1 MGRYR
6 DRRNAGVK
14 ADAGNR
20 SPVAGRPHS
29 PPLHV
34 SLVAVPD
41 VMVGT
46 LSGLYDV
53 FRCFGALG
61 WFDPALASNPPFAVD
76 IVAPGASPLETAS
89 GLPIVTSRRMT
100 DLART
105 DIVIVPSTMVAD
117 GAWRTGRYPGVVDWL
132 RRMHDDGA
140 LLCSACSGAMLIAE
154 TGLLDGREATAH
166 WAYADTFRA
175 NFPAVR
181 LRLEAPLLVTG
192 ERGQLVM
199 SGASSSWQDLALY
212 LIARTIGPAT
222 AQAVAKFYAFQWH
235 IDGMAPYAVFE
246 PRTDHGDAVVLRM
259 QTWVA
264 AHLAAYNPVEEMVDR
279 SGLPERSFKRRF
291 RRATGHAPI
300 SYVQQLRVERAKKM
314 LETGDAPVEEIGWS
328 VGYEDPSSFRRLF
341 KRLTGLTPGAYRR
354 RFRVPEPMRR

>member
-1 MGRYR
+1 MERS
-6 DRRNAGVK
+6 RRNAGVK
-14 ADAGNR
+14 TDSGGNAPA
-20 SPVAGRPHS
+20 SDRPH
-29 PPLHV
+29 PLPLHV

-46 LSGLYDV
+46 LTGLYDV

-61 WFDPALASNPPFAVD
+61 WFDAALASNPPFVVD
-76 IVAPGASPLETAS
+76 IVAPEEAPLETAS
-89 GLPIVTSRRMT
+89 GLPIATSRRLA
-100 DLART
+100 DLSRT

-117 GAWRTGRYPGVVDWL
+117 GTWRTGRYPRVVDWL
-132 RRMHDDGA
+132 RRMHDGGA
-140 LLCSACSGAMLIAE
+140 VLCSACSGAMLIAE

-166 WAYADTFRA
+166 WAYADTFRD

-181 LRLEAPLLVTG
+181 LRLEAPLIVTG
-192 ERGQLVM
+192 ERDQLVM

-235 IDGMAPYAVFE
+235 ADGMAPYAVFE
-246 PRTDHGDAVVLRM
+246 PRTDHGDAVVLRT
-259 QTWVA
+259 QKWVSN
-264 AHLAAYNPVEEMVDR
+264 HLAAYNPVEEMVSR

-300 SYVQQLRVERAKKM
+300 SYVQHLRVEKAKKM
-314 LETGDAPVEEIGWS
+314 LETGDVSVEEIGWS

-354 RFRVPEPMRR
+354 RFQVPDPMRGRS